1 VLAVFR
7 EALSNAARHAQAS
20 QVEVSVE
27 AGSDLVCG
35 WPTTAPVFRP
45 ASAAAAWPTWPNA
58 RSGWGGTLQVGLPM
72 RMQEPERCRS
82 GGCASAAGSARSAVI
97 GRSPSAVTNP
107 AQCG

>member
-1 VLAVFR
+1 MLAVFR

-27 AGSDLVCG
+27 AGSDLVLRVADDG
-35 WPTTAPVFRP
+35 TGIPPGIRRRGLANMAER
-45 ASAAAAWPTWPNA
+45 AE
-58 RSGWGGTLQVGLPM
+58 RLGGTLQVGLPM

-97 GRSPSAVTNP
+97 ERSPSAVTNP